1 MTTYR
6 LLFEYC
12 FLAGVLGAIGFLFG
26 YVLRERQLAKKR
38 QKELE
43 EVNKVLNLYAD
54 LGRRAARFCHEI
66 SNYIGALTAHL
77 ERVSKL
83 VPTDPKGQR
92 VIEFVHN
99 ISQDLITIA
108 RGFRLAVKGHFDE
121 SRKWFYLQ
129 DIVEPLL
136 FAQVHGAFRKLRIK
150 ATCQCDVVWYFSRRI
165 SEVFLNL
172 IVNACEAMETV
183 DRRELRIIAHEQEGK
198 LVVRVSDTGLGMSDE
213 VRERIFE
220 YGFTTKQGGTGQGMA
235 IVKEIVEREHGV
247 IQVHST
253 QGHGTTFVLTFSP
266 IKAEKPRILLVSDAI
281 RNLADLFPWRDKV
294 RFVACSWDS
303 LEDHQKEKFDLTI
316 VHMPKGI
323 DVAKGK
329 QLIEVL
335 QPPILVLAEEEDV
348 ASVLKVPHKKCHA
361 IFQPFEKRMLREVVF
376 DML

>member
-1 MTTYR
+1 MTYKV
-6 LLFEYC
+6 LFDHC
-12 FLAGVLGAIGFLFG
+12 FLAGVLGAVGFLFG
-26 YVLRERQLAKKR
+26 YVLRERQLAKRR

-43 EVNKVLNLYAD
+43 ETNKILNMYAD

-83 VPTDPKGQR
+83 VPADPKRRR

-99 ISQDLITIA
+99 ISHDLITIA

-129 DIVEPLL
+129 DLVEPLL
-136 FAQVHGAFRKLRIK
+136 FAQVHGTFRKLRIN
-150 ATCQCDVVWYFSRRI
+150 ATCQCDVVWYFSRRM

-183 DRRELRIIAHEQEGK
+183 DRRELRITAHEQEGK

-235 IVKEIVEREHGV
+235 IVKEIVEKEHGV
-247 IQVHST
+247 IEVNSA
-253 QGHGTTFVLTFSP
+253 QGQGTTFTRTFSP
-266 IKAEKPRILLVSDAI
+266 IKAEKPRILLVSDAVGD
-281 RNLADLFPWRDKV
+281 LVDLFPWRGEV
-294 RFVACSWDS
+294 RLEACSWDS
-303 LEDHQKEKFDLTI
+303 WEDHQKEKFDLTI
-316 VHMPKGI
+316 VHIAKGI
-323 DVAKGK
+323 DVAKGER
-329 QLIEVL
+329 LIEAL

-348 ASVLKVPHKKCHA
+348 ASVLKVPRKKCRA
-361 IFQPFEKRMLREVVF
+361 ISQPFEKRVLREIVF